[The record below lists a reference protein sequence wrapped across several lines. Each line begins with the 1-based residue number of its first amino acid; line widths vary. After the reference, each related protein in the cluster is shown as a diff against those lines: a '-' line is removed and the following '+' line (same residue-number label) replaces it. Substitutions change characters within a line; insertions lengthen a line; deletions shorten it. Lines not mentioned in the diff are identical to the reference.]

1 MASGVE
7 GVLTLSVGVRVSPEL
22 EAIGLLVRYNVALN
36 YAIDKIL
43 DLNLKTIKEVHRELY
58 REL

>member
-7 GVLTLSVGVRVSPEL
+7 GVLALSVGVRVSPEL